1 MFPAI
6 ISYPKHKELWE
17 EYFKLYDA
25 ERLEGDDK
33 HNESLKFYEDNREAM
48 DEGAEVF
55 NPSRFSRKDGHIS
68 ALQKLLELEHNIG
81 KAAFQAEY

>member
-33 HNESLKFYEDNREAM
+33 HSESLKFYEDNR
-48 DEGAEVF
+48 
-55 NPSRFSRKDGHIS
+55 
-68 ALQKLLELEHNIG
+68 
-81 KAAFQAEY
+81 